1 MSDLLPPPLRSSRE
15 VAEYLGVSIG
25 VVYRLIRAGRLKA
38 IKVGGQYR
46 ITPGALRK
54 LAPRRLF
61 RMI

>member
-54 LAPRRLF
+54 LLEDD
-61 RMI
+61 IDV